1 MMADVILQTPRLA
14 LREMTWDDLDFVASM
29 LTDPQVMRYFPKCQS
44 RDEAKAWLQKQ
55 LNRYRDDGHGL
66 WLAKSLITDEPIGQ
80 VGLVR
85 QQVDGVDELEIGY
98 LIHHPYWHQ
107 GYATEA
113 AAAVRDYTFY
123 RLGQDRVGTLIRP
136 ANIPSLRVALR
147 IGLKP
152 VKLTMFREYEHLVF
166 LMQRPIATST
176 AT

>member
-1 MMADVILQTPRLA
+1 M
-14 LREMTWDDLDFVASM
+14 LREMTWDDLDFVATM
-29 LTDPQVMRYFPKCQS
+29 LADPQVMRYYPKCHS

-66 WLAKSLITDEPIGQ
+66 WLAINRHTTEPIGQ

-85 QQVDGVDELEIGY
+85 HEIDGIDELEIGY
-98 LIHHPYWHQ
+98 LIHHPYWRQ

-123 RLGQDRVGTLIRP
+123 NLGSDRVGTLIRP
-136 ANIPSLRVALR
+136 VNIASQRVALR

-152 VKLTMFREYEHLVF
+152 EKLVMFRDYEHLVF
-166 LMQRPIATST
+166 SLSRPAVASRP
-176 AT
+176 A